1 MYNPESVL
9 RNKELHREA
18 HEESLLQG
26 EDLHGWLWFKL
37 GSEQGSE

>member
-9 RNKELHREA
+9 RNKELNREA

-26 EDLHGWLWFKL
+26 GHGWLWFKL